1 MAKSLKNEASLEG
14 KVWKLAGVLASAGVG
29 FTDYITQLTY
39 LLFLKM
45 DLEKVALGYESNVP
59 EDIRWDKL
67 VEADGEDLI
76 KLYEAALERL
86 SKIDN
91 IIGTIFTKAQNK
103 IATPV
108 HLKKVITMINE
119 YDWLSMDNDVK
130 GAIYE
135 SILQKNGQDKKSG
148 AGQYFT
154 PRPLINA
161 IVDVTRPKVGE
172 VIIDPACGTAGFLLS
187 AYEYMKPNAIVMQ
200 DRAFCKTERYMV

>member
-1 MAKSLKNEASLEG
+1 
-14 KVWKLAGVLASAGVG
+14 
-29 FTDYITQLTY
+29 
-39 LLFLKM
+39 
-45 DLEKVALGYESNVP
+45 
-59 EDIRWDKL
+59 
-67 VEADGEDLI
+67 
-76 KLYEAALERL
+76 
-86 SKIDN
+86 
-91 IIGTIFTKAQNK
+91 
-103 IATPV
+103 
-108 HLKKVITMINE
+108 MINE

-200 DRAFCKTERYMV
+200 DRAFCKTERYMA